1 MALPWKRLCS
11 ACNAVVNDLR
21 RLSASALN
29 PTKLPN
35 MPSPAFTISMCASA
49 LSTECRNTS
58 AAKVL
63 DAIRAEKYQ
72 AQVEAIRAKY
82 ARASADGRDAK
93 ETVSGLKKKLPGAL
107 WSGTFFARN
116 GAALVAHSG
125 LLCADLD
132 DLHADKLAQVRTQL
146 EADAHV
152 VAMFLSPTGTGL
164 KVVFRVPASA
174 EGHAASFAAVAAH
187 VRQLCGVEIDQAC
200 KDVARLC
207 FVSHDPQAYWN
218 GDAQEL
224 APLVQVSAPKLQLPP
239 RTTTNANGLPPSV
252 DRLLATGAQVGRRN
266 AEAFRLACQLR
277 DAGLSESAAES
288 RILEFAARCSPA
300 LATREALATLRSAY
314 TAPPREPA
322 RNAASASSTAPTNPT
337 DEEAFRKLAA
347 LPPAEYDRVREAE
360 AERLNIRVGT
370 LDAEVDARR
379 PKRQE
384 AAQGKPMEFPDPEP
398 WPSSVRGGD
407 LLDSIRDTI
416 RRFVVAGDTILD
428 TAALFV
434 LFTYT
439 FDFGDICPLLV
450 ISGPTKR
457 CGKSRLLFTLGKLVR
472 RPLGAS
478 SASAAGLYRCIEMHA
493 PTLLIDECDAFFD
506 ANEELRGLINSGHT
520 RDAAFHL
527 GCVKVDGDIEP
538 RRWSTWTPK
547 LLCGIGDHW
556 LADTV
561 RDRAFVVRMERKRA
575 SEPAERLRH
584 GLRFDDL
591 RRQCARFATDNEAA
605 IRNAN
610 PAIPANLNDRAAD
623 NWLPL
628 LALADL
634 AGGDWPRRARHA
646 ALVLSGGEDEALG
659 LGAQLLADIR
669 QMFSDAGTDKLT
681 SKDLCARLATIE
693 GRPWAEYGRARR
705 EISPNQ
711 LATLLREFGVA
722 SRTIRISDGTARGYE
737 LSDFGDAFGRYLSP
751 SSAQNGF
758 PKRHNDTTR
767 ASIDENPLF
776 QGDTKGE
783 CVTSENATLTNND
796 GPCVTVSLQKSDL
809 DGEEET
815 GAVPPPPE
823 STPANPILEES
834 LL

>member
-1 MALPWKRLCS
+1 MNSTR
-11 ACNAVVNDLR
+11 
-21 RLSASALN
+21 
-29 PTKLPN
+29 
-35 MPSPAFTISMCASA
+35 ISMCGSA
-49 LSTECRNTS
+49 LSKDCRDTT
-58 AAKVL
+58 AAAVIAAVISGKW
-63 DAIRAEKYQ
+63 RAS
-72 AQVEAIRAKY
+72 VEAIRAEY
-82 ARASADGRDAK
+82 ARASAEGRDAK
-93 ETVSGLKKKLPGAL
+93 EAVSELKKRLPATL
-107 WSGTFFARN
+107 WSGTFSARKSS
-116 GAALVAHSG
+116 ALVAHSG

-132 DLHADKLAQVRTQL
+132 NLPAAKLAEVRAQL
-146 EADAHV
+146 AADPHV
-152 VAMFLSPTGTGL
+152 VALFLSPTGTGL

-174 EGHAASFAAVAAH
+174 EQHAASFATVAAH
-187 VRQLCGVEIDQAC
+187 VRQLCAVEIDPAC

-207 FVSHDPQAYWN
+207 FVSYDPQGYWN

-224 APLVQVSAPKLQLPP
+224 APLAQVSAPKLQLPP

-252 DRLLATGAQVGRRN
+252 DRLLATGAQVGERN
-266 AEAFRLACQLR
+266 AEAFKLACQLR
-277 DAGLSESAAES
+277 DAGLAESAAEV

-314 TAPPREPA
+314 ATPPREPA
-322 RNAASASSTAPTNPT
+322 RNAASTSSTAPTNPT

-347 LPPAEYDRVREAE
+347 LPPAEYDRAREAE

-416 RRFVVAGDTILD
+416 RRFVVAGDTIMD
-428 TAALFV
+428 TAALFA
-434 LFTYT
+434 LFSYT
-439 FDFGDICPLLV
+439 FDFGDICALFV
-450 ISGPTKR
+450 ITGPTKR

-478 SASAAGLYRCIEMHA
+478 SASQAGLYRCIEMHA

-547 LLCGIGDHW
+547 LLCGIGDRW

-591 RRQCARFATDNEAA
+591 RRQCARFAADNEAA

-634 AGGDWPRRARHA
+634 AGGNWPRRARHA

-711 LATLLREFGVA
+711 LATLLREFGVS
-722 SRTIRISDGTARGYE
+722 SRAIRIGDGTPRGYAI
-737 LSDFGDAFGRYLSP
+737 SDFDDAFGRYLSP
-751 SSAQNGF
+751 SSVQNEI
-758 PKRHNDTTR
+758 PKRNNATTR

-776 QGDTKGE
+776 QGATKAE
-783 CVTSENATLTNND
+783 CCTSENATLINND
-796 GPCVTVSLQKSDL
+796 GPCCTVALQKSDL
-809 DGEEET
+809 DGEEGN
-815 GAVPPPPE
+815 GAVPPSPKA
-823 STPANPILEES
+823 TPANPILEES